1 VRAAPRSAP
10 PAPVASVD
18 LPCGRVYIP
27 SAMRSSVSAV
37 AAFAI
42 VVVIGITVLA
52 QTPADKQQLPKGQ
65 MPELGRPTKVGDEL
79 PLFDFDAYFPGTW
92 TFEWDM
98 PEGPLG
104 PSGPVTGKTVYK
116 VIDAGRVYE
125 ADTDATGPGGAFT
138 LHEVIAYQQD
148 NKALS
153 RYVTDSRGFSYLQL
167 ATIGGDLG
175 GIYNIFYDS
184 TPFTYNGHTIRIKH
198 GLRTMSPFNYKV
210 ATTVSVD
217 GGPFRNYGNPWWR
230 KDTTATK

>member
-1 VRAAPRSAP
+1 MRASWIRAGLG
-10 PAPVASVD
+10 VV
-18 LPCGRVYIP
+18 
-27 SAMRSSVSAV
+27 
-37 AAFAI
+37 AI
-42 VVVIGITVLA
+42 VATLSA
-52 QTPADKQQLPKGQ
+52 QTQPDRPPLPKGQ

-79 PLFDFDAYFPGTW
+79 PLFNFDAYFPGTW

-104 PSGPVTGKTVYK
+104 PSGRLTGTTVYT
-116 VIDAGRVYE
+116 VIEAATFYQ

-138 LHEVIAYQQD
+138 IHELIAYQKD
-148 NKALS
+148 NKAIS
-153 RYVTDSRGFSYLQL
+153 RHVTDSRGFSYLQL

-184 TPFTYNGHTIRIKH
+184 PPFTYNGHTVRIKH
-198 GLRTMSPFNYKV
+198 ALRTMSPFNYKV